1 MVVGRDLERDCH
13 AHARFAEGG
22 IHLAHGWFV
31 RSWERVDWRV
41 FSVGNVHC
49 MLLRLMMRVVRLHG
63 GVRGGSIRCHADL
76 RTHRLSS
83 WRLHCC
89 FVRGATAVV
98 LLRDL
103 RKSVC
108 AVPLNLAVNC
118 IQVPCCFRALEVT
131 LESMSHFFFA
141 RITYHGTGR
150 PPKVRGGISKS
161 ILQRDLVNFWR

>member
-31 RSWERVDWRV
+31 RSWESVDWRV
-41 FSVGNVHC
+41 FPVGNVNC
-49 MLLRLMMRVVRLHG
+49 VLLRLMMRVVRLHG

-98 LLRDL
+98 LSRDL
-103 RKSVC
+103 RNQSV
-108 AVPLNLAVNC
+108 PKTLYEL
-118 IQVPCCFRALEVT
+118 VT
-131 LESMSHFFFA
+131 
-141 RITYHGTGR
+141 
-150 PPKVRGGISKS
+150 VSKS
-161 ILQRDLVNFWR
+161 RVVGALWK